1 MEVEK
6 RRMLRV
12 SKLADYGTV
21 VMASM
26 AREPH
31 RVHSAAD
38 MATRVGLAAPT
49 VSKIL
54 KTLARNGLVT
64 SSRGAKGG
72 YRLHC
77 DPAQI
82 SVAQIIDAMDGPIGM
97 TECSSTPG
105 MCSQEAACTVRANW
119 QTINHIVLDALQ
131 RVTLEQM
138 TRPIAH
144 AVPLAAL
151 KRRPVAPLA

>member
-1 MEVEK
+1 
-6 RRMLRV
+6 MLRV
-12 SKLADYGTV
+12 SKLADYGTI

-31 RVHSAAD
+31 RVLSAAEV
-38 MATRVGLAAPT
+38 ATRIGLATPT

-64 SSRGAKGG
+64 SSRGVKGG
-72 YRLHC
+72 YRLRC
-77 DPAQI
+77 DPAHI

-97 TECSSTPG
+97 TQCSTTPG
-105 MCSQEAACTVRANW
+105 ICTQEAACTVRANW

-138 TRPIAH
+138 TRPIPQT
-144 AVPLAAL
+144 VPLAAL
-151 KRRPVAPLA
+151 KRAPAPLA